1 MVVLEK
7 KWIVIFELFYNNS
20 LNFHCFLVYLK
31 TPLQLIL
38 LRISLIC
45 MFLSFLMI
53 FNKIKGSN
61 PLETMKIIVKK
72 RILFFKIILGDNI

>member
-31 TPLQLIL
+31 TALPL
-38 LRISLIC
+38 ISKGFSFGG

-53 FNKIKGSN
+53 FYKI
-61 PLETMKIIVKK
+61 
-72 RILFFKIILGDNI
+72 